1 MSQALQT
8 DISILSLAYGRR
20 ERYTPTVRVIE
31 PASGIA
37 PAEGKG
43 NLYVLIEVEGG
54 DQGRA
59 RLYRDILNTIQ
70 ETYYF
75 HKGDVISA
83 LTEALLAVHQHIQ
96 TYNTSHRTDFTAGAT
111 CLVATGAEIVS
122 AQAGP
127 TILAVRT
134 SAGLQWFSPLND
146 EDYVPLGAA
155 TLPSIEIG
163 QTPGEPGIVIVA
175 MNSTW
180 ANYLEVPVMLEATS
194 VPRSQ
199 AVADQL
205 AGIGIDS
212 PEELTLLI
220 VTLSETEPRLA
231 ARLKSSAS
239 TAEKSAEQRATPST
253 SIPPTRPP
261 RSEAVPAFPDD
272 SRSTDALSS
281 QSPTPLPPGNSFDLR
296 SVLGPITERTPRP
309 RRRKITPA
317 EKARRKERKQQGPS
331 RRIPF
336 VLTLVVILIL
346 ATILVAAGMWYY
358 QGRQRAKVF
367 SEYMDGAR
375 VNYNAAISTTDENQ
389 ARLYLQAAQE
399 QLEQAALFSPEN
411 ADILQLRNQIAETR
425 ARINHVASLMAGFD
439 LPLVSFDTTTQTPTT
454 VFADG
459 LNVYI
464 LDTKKGILERYQL
477 DENTGDRLST
487 NPPETLIETGMT
499 VDGKRVGELAYA
511 VWAPAAGNR
520 ITSGPLVL
528 DRSNQLFGYED
539 GIGPIY
545 AALADNPNLG
555 FVGGMYYYFGNIY
568 LLDKNNSQIWRY
580 KPNGDL
586 YNLPPEPYFAN
597 ETNVN
602 LSSVIDVAIDGAVW
616 LLHPNGTILRYFGG
630 VQEAFAL
637 DQIDPPLSDAI
648 TIWADDA
655 DPPVGRLYLADAAS
669 NRILVFSKEGK
680 LISQLMPADHPHI
693 LNSLHSMYLD
703 KNANTIYA
711 LTENALY
718 LVPLPRLD
726 AEQ

>member
-20 ERYTPTVRVIE
+20 ERYTPTARVIE

-43 NLYVLIEVEGG
+43 NLYILIEVEGG

-70 ETYYF
+70 ATYYF
-75 HKGDVISA
+75 HEGDVISA
-83 LTEALLAVHQHIQ
+83 LTEALHAAHQHIQ
-96 TYNTSHRTDFTAGAT
+96 RYNRSHRTDFTAGAT

-163 QTPGEPGIVIVA
+163 QTPGEPDSVIVA
-175 MNSTW
+175 MNSAW
-180 ANYLEVPVMLEATS
+180 ANYLEVPVMIEATS

-212 PEELTLLI
+212 TEELTLLI
-220 VTLSETEPRLA
+220 VTLTEADPRLA
-231 ARLKSSAS
+231 ARLMSAARPVS
-239 TAEKSAEQRATPST
+239 EAVEQRASPSET
-253 SIPPTRPP
+253 IPPAPSPRLESRP
-261 RSEAVPAFPDD
+261 VFPDD
-272 SRSTDALSS
+272 PLESATAVV
-281 QSPTPLPPGNSFDLR
+281 PTSAPAAKGNSIDLR
-296 SVLGPITERTPRP
+296 SVLGPIAERAPRP
-309 RRRKITPA
+309 RRRLISPE
-317 EKARRKERKQQGPS
+317 EKVRRKERKKQGPS

-336 VLTLVVILIL
+336 VLALVAIL
-346 ATILVAAGMWYY
+346 ALATVLVAAGMWYY
-358 QGRQRAKVF
+358 QGRQRAKAF
-367 SEYMDGAR
+367 SEYLSGAK
-375 VNYNAAISTTDENQ
+375 VNYNAAITTADENQ
-389 ARLYLQAAQE
+389 ARIYLQAALE
-399 QLEQAALFSPEN
+399 QLDAAQQFSPEN
-411 ADILQLRNQIAETR
+411 PDILQLRNQIAETR
-425 ARINHVASLMAGFD
+425 AQINHVASLMAGFD
-439 LPLVSFDTTTQTPTT
+439 LPLIAFDNTVQKPTT

-459 LNVYI
+459 LNIYI
-464 LDTKKGILERYQL
+464 LDTQKGVLQRYQL
-477 DENTGDRLST
+477 DENTGDRLSG

-520 ITSGPLVL
+520 ISSGPLVL
-528 DRSNQLFGYED
+528 DSSNQLFAYDEGV
-539 GIGPIY
+539 GPIS
-545 AALADNPNLG
+545 AALADNPDLG
-555 FVGGMYYYFGNIY
+555 YVGGMYYFFGNIY
-568 LLDKNNSQIWRY
+568 LLDRNNSQIWRY
-580 KPNGDL
+580 KPNGNL
-586 YNLPPEPYFAN
+586 YDLPPEPYFAP

-602 LSSVIDVAIDGAVW
+602 LSSVIDVAIDGAIW

-630 VQEAFAL
+630 IQEAFAL
-637 DQIDPPLSDAI
+637 DPIDPPLSDAVA
-648 TIWADDA
+648 IWADEADA
-655 DPPVGRLYLADAAS
+655 PIGRLYLADAAS
-669 NRILVFSKEGK
+669 NRILVFTKTGQ

-693 LNSLHSMYLD
+693 LNDLKSMYLD
-703 KNANTIYA
+703 SNANTLYA
-711 LTENALY
+711 LTDSALY
-718 LVPLPRLD
+718 LVPLPRLE
-726 AEQ
+726 ATQ